1 VDAAKRTTIIR
12 FCFVGIYAVR
22 RIFHN
27 LHILL
32 LHLPR
37 FYNSMRTDIAPT
49 IHRRDYQPFP
59 WRIPHTHLLVE
70 LDARTTRVHST
81 LQVEAVDGQ
90 SETPL
95 VLNGEQ
101 LALQTVTFN
110 GRTLTPDEYQLA
122 EHTLT
127 LHLPAAGGRL
137 EITGTCSP
145 QANSMLMGLYVSGNS
160 LFTQC
165 EAEGFRR
172 ITWFADRPDV
182 MSCYRVTLQADK
194 ARYPVLLSNGN
205 LLGTRDLPGGRHEA
219 VWHDPFPKPSYL
231 FALVAGQFDCCE
243 TTVHTRSG
251 RQVLLQIYSDPGTR
265 DKTQWALQ
273 CLERALKWDETRFGL
288 ELDLDR
294 FMIVAARDFNMG
306 AMENKGLN
314 VFNSSYI
321 LADADSATDASFE
334 AIESVIGHEYFHN
347 WTGNRVT
354 CRDWFQLSLKE
365 GLTVFRDQEFSAD
378 MMAAGLNPQAAASAR
393 AVKRIDDVTAL
404 RVAQFPEDAGPMA
417 HPIRPDSYQEIGNF
431 YTATVYEKGA
441 EVIRMLHTLLGE
453 DTFQAGMREY
463 FRRHDG
469 QAVTCDDFV
478 NAMQAAGQAQGR
490 IRNLDIFRRWYE
502 QAGTPQVSVSLSF
515 EPQARRCT
523 LTLTQSNPPAGLE
536 KQQTGLH
543 KPALH
548 IPFALGLLNPDGQ
561 PIRLPGS
568 EARDDTLM
576 LELTEAEQC
585 WTFDNIPE
593 GAVPSLLHG
602 FSAPVRVHYAYS
614 DAQLAL
620 LSQKSTD
627 PFARWE
633 AGQMLAARQM
643 LALAENPEASIQ
655 TLQDTW
661 QSLLSDAQLTPAY
674 RARALTLPAEKVVLA
689 DMQPMHP
696 RKLAQ
701 VRQALRQQL
710 GAALAQDWLRIY
722 EQIAKAQAAEPYQPD
737 APGAG
742 KRALKNL
749 ALSYLAAARHPQ
761 ALALAHT
768 QYAQANN
775 LTDRLAALNALLQG
789 QDGEADTVAGQ
800 AALDD
805 FYQRWQHDPLIIDR
819 WFSVQATAAATG
831 VADVRRLMQHPSF
844 TLRTPNRVR
853 ALVFQFCQ
861 NNLLNVHQP
870 EGYDFWAAQVLALDA
885 INPEIAA
892 RLARAFDNWAQY
904 APDLREAVKASLVR
918 ISQHAGL
925 SKNTAEIIHKALLL

>member
-1 VDAAKRTTIIR
+1 
-12 FCFVGIYAVR
+12 
-22 RIFHN
+22 
-27 LHILL
+27 
-32 LHLPR
+32 
-37 FYNSMRTDIAPT
+37 MRTNIVPT

-59 WRIPHTHLLVE
+59 WLIPRTHLHFE
-70 LDARTTRVHST
+70 LDARTTRVRSV
-81 LQVEAVDGQ
+81 LEVEPGAVDTGA
-90 SETPL
+90 SAPL

-101 LALQTVTFN
+101 LTLEAIVLN
-110 GRTLTPDEYQLA
+110 GRALSSHEYQLS

-127 LHLPAAGGRL
+127 LHPPAAGAML

-145 QANSMLMGLYVSGNS
+145 EMNSMLMGLYVSGKS

-182 MSCYRVTLQADK
+182 MSRYTVTLQADK
-194 ARYPVLLSNGN
+194 TLYPVLLSNGN
-205 LLGTRDLPGGRHEA
+205 LISTRDLADNRHEA
-219 VWHDPFPKPSYL
+219 VWQDPFPKPCYL
-231 FALVAGQFDCCE
+231 FALVAGQFDCRE
-243 TTVHTRSG
+243 TSIQTRSG
-251 RQVLLQIYSDPGTR
+251 RNALLQIYSDPGTR
-265 DKTQWALQ
+265 DKTGWALQ
-273 CLERALKWDETRFGL
+273 CLERAVKWDETRFGL

-378 MMAAGLNPQAAASAR
+378 VMAEGLNAFEAASAR
-393 AVKRIDDVTAL
+393 AVKRMDDVTAL

-417 HPIRPDSYQEIGNF
+417 HPIRPDSYEEIGNF

-478 NAMQAAGQAQGR
+478 NAIEAAMQAAWQAQDGTK
-490 IRNLDIFRRWYE
+490 NLDVFRRWYE
-502 QAGTPQVSVSLSF
+502 QAGTPQVSVKLDYDA
-515 EPQARRCT
+515 EQQRCT
-523 LTLTQSNPPAGLE
+523 LTLAQSNPPAGLE
-536 KQQTGLH
+536 KQQTDLH
-543 KPALH
+543 KPPLH
-548 IPFALGLLNPDGQ
+548 IPFALGLLDQDGQ
-561 PIRLPGS
+561 SMSLSGIALSGKKT
-568 EARDDTLM
+568 AM
-576 LELTEAEQC
+576 LELIETKQR
-585 WTFDNIPE
+585 WTFENVPTRP
-593 GAVPSLLHG
+593 VPSLLHG
-602 FSAPVRVHYAYS
+602 FSAPVRVRYPYADS
-614 DAQLAL
+614 ELAL
-620 LSQKSTD
+620 LCQHSPD

-633 AGQMLAARQM
+633 AGQTLATRQILAMLDSPSSS
-643 LALAENPEASIQ
+643 NQ
-655 TLQDTW
+655 TLQNTW
-661 QSLLSDAQLTPAY
+661 QNLLNNQALTPAY
-674 RARALTLPAEKVVLA
+674 RARALTLPAEKIVLA

-696 RKLAQ
+696 RQVAQ
-701 VRQALRQQL
+701 TRQTLRQQL
-710 GAALAQDWLRIY
+710 GAALADDWLRTY
-722 EQIAKAQAAEPYQPD
+722 FEQAENLRQSSYQPD
-737 APGAG
+737 AICAG

-761 ALALAHT
+761 AQTHAKALAQT
-768 QYAQANN
+768 QYEEADN
-775 LTDRLAALNALLQG
+775 LTDRLAGLNALLQLEDKAPG
-789 QDGEADTVAGQ
+789 QT
-800 AALDD
+800 ALDD

-819 WFSVQATAAATG
+819 WFSLQAAASTTSVCG
-831 VADVRRLMQHPSF
+831 VRRLMQHPAF
-844 TLRTPNRVR
+844 TLRTPNRAR
-853 ALVFQFCQ
+853 ALVFQFCH

-870 EGYDFWAAQVLALDA
+870 EGYDFWAEQVLALDA

-904 APDLREAVKASLVR
+904 APDLRDAVKAALER
-918 ISQHAGL
+918 IHQHPKL
-925 SKNTAEIIHKALLL
+925 SKNTAEIIHKALML